1 MPLYEYRCRKCGA
14 QFENIQKFSDPI
26 LTKCKQCGGELE
38 RLLSS
43 PAIQFKGTGW
53 YVTDYAKKSSDGGE
67 KKTEPPAVLESKS
80 ETKADSK
87 SEAKAET
94 KTESKSDSRSDSK
107 KSETKSATK
116 PAPAASSDK

>member
-80 ETKADSK
+80 QTKK
-87 SEAKAET
+87 SSEPAPPAKAVEP
-94 KTESKSDSRSDSK
+94 KRSK
-107 KSETKSATK
+107 K
-116 PAPAASSDK
+116 